1 MFLQW
6 FRIRSKEW
14 FYMPMWL
21 RAAGVGSSLIVL
33 IALMIAFFK
42 QIITFIA
49 FLTGAIKLLIVLVF
63 VALIIGIGYMV
74 LKGWNESRKAK
85 G

>member
-1 MFLQW
+1 
-6 FRIRSKEW
+6 
-14 FYMPMWL
+14 MPIWL

-49 FLTGAIKLLIVLVF
+49 FLTGAIKIMIVLIF
-63 VALIIGIGYMV
+63 VALIIGIGYML
-74 LKGWNESRKAK
+74 LKGWNASRKAK

>member
-1 MFLQW
+1 
-6 FRIRSKEW
+6 
-14 FYMPMWL
+14 MPIWL

-49 FLTGAIKLLIVLVF
+49 FLTGAIKILIVLVF
-63 VALIIGIGYMV
+63 VALIISIGYMV

>member
-1 MFLQW
+1 
-6 FRIRSKEW
+6 
-14 FYMPMWL
+14 MPIWL

-49 FLTGAIKLLIVLVF
+49 FLTGAIKILIVLVF

>member
-1 MFLQW
+1 
-6 FRIRSKEW
+6 
-14 FYMPMWL
+14 MPMWL

-49 FLTGAIKLLIVLVF
+49 FLTGAIKILIVLVF